1 MAIQRY
7 SAVARTGAGE
17 SALVTN
23 KLIRNTYTLLSMTLA
38 FSAVMAVVSMMLPMG
53 RGISLLCFAGA
64 FALIWFVLPRT
75 ANSSAGIGVVFGIT
89 GLLGFS
95 LGPILSMYAALP
107 NGPQVIATAFG
118 GTAAIFLGLSG
129 YALVSRRDFSF
140 MGGFLFTGIIVVL
153 LAALANIFLAIP
165 ALQLALSAAIIF
177 IMSGFILYDTGRMVN
192 GGETN
197 YIHATVG
204 LYLSIFNIFVSLLQL
219 LGIMGGDD

>member
-7 SAVARTGAGE
+7 SAVARTGTGE
-17 SALVTN
+17 SALVAN

-53 RGISLLCFAGA
+53 RGTSLLCFAGA
-64 FALIWFVLPRT
+64 FALLWFVLPRT
-75 ANSSAGIGVVFGIT
+75 ANSSAGIGVVFAIT

-95 LGPILSMYAALP
+95 LGPILTMYAALP

-197 YIHATVG
+197 YINATVG